1 MSLMRLP
8 NELLV
13 QIAEALHINQDPL
26 SPGSRRFDRT
36 EPKAT
41 VSSEEVLL
49 AASSQQSLLLY
60 RTIYLIDLSTLFSVT
75 QNLLAS
81 PALAKHVR
89 EVDVFTDLTFPP
101 PNFYD
106 ERTKNAAEG
115 LLCSLD
121 HDHNVHGELRR
132 ATEPFPELA
141 KLINNIRHRHRL
153 GLQHNNDP
161 RNPMKSFGDA
171 CAALLLLLTPNVNT
185 FQLALLCDDLGR
197 PRFPFLMSVITGK
210 APVSALP
217 RLERFRL
224 FKDQEYDGG
233 ILPPN
238 LPQGCMVGRRIK
250 QIEVFEP
257 DFGNVRLDKDAWS
270 HVEILYM
277 EETCMSGTWLYTLCK
292 VARPP
297 LKYLHISSSPH
308 FRFRIPDD
316 DESGVNEA
324 LEFCIDTLQDLR
336 LYFNGYS
343 ASYQPDLGP
352 KLRLACLS
360 LMKVLSNLE
369 IAAWYLF
376 DCLEDMG
383 SGNICDRLPSS
394 LRRLQLHESEHH
406 RNRDP
411 WRVDKSPPVT
421 YEHLLKQTLLQLA
434 FECTNRLP
442 RLERV
447 SLTAKADSLLD
458 LEGFINITPEFRE
471 RVRWTTF
478 HSPRTNVV
486 TSWKL
491 TFAPRM

>member
-8 NELLV
+8 NELLA

-26 SPGSRRFDRT
+26 SPGSRRFDST

-49 AASSQQSLLLY
+49 AASSQQSLRSLSMTNRRLHALCVPVLY

-89 EVDVFTDLTFPP
+89 EVDVFTDLTYPP

-121 HDHNVHGELRR
+121 HDHNVHGELCR

-185 FQLALLCDDLGR
+185 LQLALLCNAFGR
-197 PRFPFLMSVITGK
+197 PLFPLLVSVITGK
-210 APVSALP
+210 APVLTLP

-233 ILPPN
+233 ALSPS
-238 LPQGCMVGRRIK
+238 LPQDCMVGRRIK

-257 DFGNVRLDKDAWS
+257 DFGNDHLDKDAWS
-270 HVEILYM
+270 HVEILHM

-297 LKYLHISSSPH
+297 LKYLLTSGSG
-308 FRFRIPDD
+308 FRTTTSLGSTRPW
-316 DESGVNEA
+316 S
-324 LEFCIDTLQDLR
+324 
-336 LYFNGYS
+336 S
-343 ASYQPDLGP
+343 AST
-352 KLRLACLS
+352 LS
-360 LMKVLSNLE
+360 RT
-369 IAAWYLF
+369 
-376 DCLEDMG
+376 
-383 SGNICDRLPSS
+383 CDFTSTATRPLTNQTWVPNSS
-394 LRRLQLHESEHH
+394 WPAFRR
-406 RNRDP
+406 
-411 WRVDKSPPVT
+411 
-421 YEHLLKQTLLQLA
+421 
-434 FECTNRLP
+434 
-442 RLERV
+442 
-447 SLTAKADSLLD
+447 
-458 LEGFINITPEFRE
+458 
-471 RVRWTTF
+471 
-478 HSPRTNVV
+478 
-486 TSWKL
+486 
-491 TFAPRM
+491 